1 MSKGRLEAFSDGV
14 MAVIITIMV
23 LEIKV
28 PHGDDW
34 SALVPLV
41 EKFLSYAMS
50 FLYVGIYWNNHHHL
64 LKAAKGVTGKIMWLN
79 LLFLFFL
86 SLIPFV
92 TGWLGESSFAAPP
105 AALYSIVLLLCA
117 LSYFWLQWSIICQ
130 WGHQSALYAAI
141 GQDHKGK
148 ISLVMYVV
156 ALILA
161 LAQYPEI
168 ASLLNAF
175 VAMMWLIPD
184 RRIEKALGERDREE

>member
-28 PHGDDW
+28 PHGHDW
-34 SALVPLV
+34 SALVPLI

-64 LKAAKGVTGKIMWLN
+64 LKAARGVTAKIMWLN

-92 TGWLGESSFAAPP
+92 TGWLGESNFASHP
-105 AALYSIVLLLCA
+105 AALYSVVLLLCA
-117 LSYFWLQWSIICQ
+117 LSYFWLQWAIICQ
-130 WGHQSALYAAI
+130 HGKQSALLAAI

-148 ISLVMYVV
+148 FSLLMYVI
-156 ALILA
+156 ALVLA
-161 LAQYPEI
+161 LAAYPI
-168 ASLLNAF
+168 VATILNAF

-184 RRIEKALGERDREE
+184 RRIEKALAEQGE